1 MTTHRAEYRIPC
13 DAADQAERI
22 RRALSVEQDGTPAR
36 TTVRVTTDGATLV
49 LTMVSTD
56 ARGLRAATNSFLRWA
71 NTALEVDRLA
81 GGKLDTAKA

>member
-13 DAADQAERI
+13 DEAGQAERI
-22 RRALSVEQDGTPAR
+22 RKALSVEQEGTPPR
-36 TTVRVTTDGATLV
+36 TSVAVTTDGATLV
-49 LTMVSTD
+49 LTIDARD

-81 GGKLDTAKA
+81 GPAAPQARG